1 LLARWLG
8 AWVLALSDLTSY
20 HDQSDRDRIM
30 LEEKTLTATE
40 FKAKCL
46 ELMDDIVANRL
57 SAVTITKRGKVV
69 ARMVA
74 PPMGALRP
82 IHDILG
88 KPRQLL
94 ADYDPFA
101 QLIELPENWPQSPLE
116 SAKDAAA

>member
-1 LLARWLG
+1 
-8 AWVLALSDLTSY
+8 
-20 HDQSDRDRIM
+20 M

-74 PPMGALRP
+74 GREEKRLSSAFGSMKGSLMLDDIDLTQPM
-82 IHDILG
+82 IV
-88 KPRQLL
+88 
-94 ADYDPFA
+94 
-101 QLIELPENWPQSPLE
+101 LPDDFPTFP
-116 SAKDAAA
+116 